1 MEGWVIA
8 SPEDYLARAQR
19 IDEAA
24 DRLRGKAMQMFDAV
38 DELRRRRADESL
50 PFEERYRAMILIE
63 EANELAK
70 DHLDLVDRLTKA
82 K

>member
-1 MEGWVIA
+1 M
-8 SPEDYLARAQR
+8 
-19 IDEAA
+19 DEAA

-38 DELRRRRADESL
+38 DKLRRRQADESL

>member
-1 MEGWVIA
+1 M
-8 SPEDYLARAQR
+8 
-19 IDEAA
+19 DEAA

-38 DELRRRRADESL
+38 DELRKRRADESL

>member
-1 MEGWVIA
+1 M
-8 SPEDYLARAQR
+8 
-19 IDEAA
+19 DEAA

-38 DELRRRRADESL
+38 DELRKRRADESL
-50 PFEERYRAMILIE
+50 PFEERYRAMILME

-70 DHLDLVDRLTKA
+70 DHLDLVDRLIKA